1 MESLQL
7 AVVSV
12 ELLFGEFADIT
23 FCIRPGMC
31 GKFGFA
37 SCCSGSNDAPEEEDK
52 RTPKSSARTRRRQ
65 RSGSGNN
72 EEMNEER
79 PGSSTEQPVDPST
92 INVNLIAPH
101 TIKLLTDIREIKGYK
116 QTEMDNAELQK
127 ALKIH
132 GDILARL
139 ENPTKYT

>member
-7 AVVSV
+7 AVISV
-12 ELLFGEFADIT
+12 ELLFGEFTDVT
-23 FCIRPGMC
+23 FCKRPGMC
-31 GKFGFA
+31 GKFGFV
-37 SCCSGSNDAPEEEDK
+37 SCCSSNTAEEDDSQRTSANSSRTK
-52 RTPKSSARTRRRQ
+52 RRH

-72 EEMNEER
+72 EDLNEGK
-79 PGSSTEQPVDPST
+79 PASSTEQPVDPST
-92 INVNLIAPH
+92 INVNLVAPH

-116 QTEMDNAELQK
+116 QTELDNDELQK